1 MFSEFDKKRIGLE
14 WIGMETQIRMAKV
27 RNVYLVSHPQFST
40 LYIISFVVITLGF
53 IMFNAVPTYSA
64 LPESG
69 SSEDDPAEVFADR
82 TAESSSDHLL
92 PADTPRTETLTAV
105 AAL

>member
-1 MFSEFDKKRIGLE
+1 MLLTSILWLSPPK
-14 WIGMETQIRMAKV
+14 
-27 RNVYLVSHPQFST
+27 FST

-53 IMFNAVPTYSA
+53 VMFNAVPTYSA

-69 SSEDDPAEVFADR
+69 SSDGDPAEASADP

-92 PADTPRTETLTAV
+92 SADRETQRTETLTAV